1 MVSLMLAMGTPS
13 FCALMRSM
21 STKTCGVFA
30 LKGENTEVRPGALRA
45 AATSSSVAAA
55 SSSGRAPCRSWMRMA
70 KPPPVPMPGTAGG
83 GITMMKAPWIAVR
96 RLRSS
101 LVIAA
106 ADNPF
111 FRRASGSSNTGNS
124 AAALP
129 DCVRVAPEKPANT
142 ATRTMPGVSSAIL
155 SISRTTSVV
164 RASEAAPG
172 NCAEMM
178 T

>member
-1 MVSLMLAMGTPS
+1 MPAMGTPS
-13 FCALMRSM
+13 FCALTRSM

-30 LKGENTEVRPGALRA
+30 VNGENTEVRFGDLRA
-45 AATSSSVAAA
+45 AATSSSVAADN
-55 SSSGRAPCRSWMRMA
+55 SSGPRPWRSWMRMV

-83 GITMMKAPWIAVR
+83 GITMMKAPWIADR

-101 LVIAA
+101 AVIAV

-111 FRRASGSSNTGNS
+111 FRRTSGSSKTGNS

-129 DCVRVAPEKPANT
+129 ACVRVAPEKPAKA
-142 ATRTMPGVSSAIL
+142 ATRTMPGVPNAMR

-164 RASEAAPG
+164 RASDAAPG
-172 NCAEMM
+172 SCADMM

>member
-1 MVSLMLAMGTPS
+1 
-13 FCALMRSM
+13 
-21 STKTCGVFA
+21 
-30 LKGENTEVRPGALRA
+30 
-45 AATSSSVAAA
+45 
-55 SSSGRAPCRSWMRMA
+55 
-70 KPPPVPMPGTAGG
+70 
-83 GITMMKAPWIAVR
+83 MMKAPWIAVR

-111 FRRASGSSNTGNS
+111 FRRTSGSSNTGNS

-129 DCVRVAPEKPANT
+129 ACVRVAPEKPANT

>member
-1 MVSLMLAMGTPS
+1 MV
-13 FCALMRSM
+13 
-21 STKTCGVFA
+21 
-30 LKGENTEVRPGALRA
+30 
-45 AATSSSVAAA
+45 
-55 SSSGRAPCRSWMRMA
+55 

-83 GITMMKAPWIAVR
+83 GITMMKAPWIAAR

-101 LVIAA
+101 TVMAF

-111 FRRASGSSNTGNS
+111 FIRASGSSNTGNS

-129 DCVRVAPEKPANT
+129 AWVRVAPEKPAKA
-142 ATRTMPGVSSAIL
+142 ATRMMPGVSKEMR

-172 NCAEMM
+172 NCTEMM